1 MNRTTIS
8 NKYEYVNED
17 SVNEYLKC
25 KICSNP
31 FIDPVKTKCKPKE
44 HAFCR
49 HCIRDWLQRDLS
61 CPTCRQNVKNQDL
74 TPIAEGILLDVLNRL
89 PVKCLLCKKT
99 GIERVDFNEHMDK
112 KCTKRKS
119 KCSSADIEC
128 PWTGPYDELEKHLI
142 TCPYTALN
150 DMLTQ
155 IITNNRQLT
164 EQVNQQ
170 QIQIGKLQKE
180 NQEMKEQLQ
189 QQQNVNIS
197 KSSIASRLSPQAK
210 IRRENTGKFSIPNNR
225 PLSATKV
232 SCDNCSDCWR
242 GAVRGGYFRGQ
253 LGGGFKPGHTLTP
266 CDCNCHK

>member
-8 NKYEYVNED
+8 DKYEYVNED

-170 QIQIGKLQKE
+170 QIQID
-180 NQEMKEQLQ
+180 
-189 QQQNVNIS
+189 
-197 KSSIASRLSPQAK
+197 
-210 IRRENTGKFSIPNNR
+210 TGKFSIPNNR